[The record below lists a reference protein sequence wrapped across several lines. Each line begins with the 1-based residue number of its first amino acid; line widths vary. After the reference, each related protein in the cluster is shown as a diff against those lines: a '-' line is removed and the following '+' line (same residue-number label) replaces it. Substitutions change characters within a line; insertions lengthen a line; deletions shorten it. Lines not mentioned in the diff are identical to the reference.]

1 MNIALNRQTTADLA
15 KAVLEHF
22 KQSQVILPDV
32 QVVEALFENLFY
44 SSLHTEEGQPI
55 VLHAVLIDPANPD
68 PTPPGRI
75 VKDSWN
81 YISLAEPVAFEPT
94 SITKIAMASDP
105 KSSSL
110 AVYPDKENKL
120 WIWGLIDQQHCVHRY
135 LTHEVESGARRP
147 GIIEVSILGPGI
159 LSVSENYVRIAEL
172 QVDKLIGP
180 QLDVFSKGII
190 HAKLRFG
197 INPFLNS
204 VRAQVPPE
212 IYMDRDHWD
221 DSLTYYWIK
230 AIQRL
235 VIRISGFHH
244 GGALLITPEKNLD
257 SLSITYPIQYKRIR
271 GALESLSVT
280 RILATNASDNI
291 NDIYEEKGSMIPYD
305 QYLEESV
312 NNTDTRGAKSELDGA
327 LWFTSVLS
335 RVDGLVVLSPK
346 LDVLGF
352 GAEIIAKEQPDKVW
366 VASDC
371 DGNKL
376 TPFDWKQF
384 GTRHRSMMRYCASI
398 PESIGIV
405 VSQDGAIRV
414 MTMIES
420 RLVIW
425 KNPLLNSLSDAAE
438 HRK

>member
-1 MNIALNRQTTADLA
+1 MNRQTTADLA

-22 KQSQVILPDV
+22 KQSQAILPDV
-32 QVVEALFENLFY
+32 QVLKTLFENLFY
-44 SSLHTEEGQPI
+44 TSLHTEEGQPI
-55 VLHAVLIDPANPD
+55 VLHAILIDPDNPD
-68 PTPPGRI
+68 PTPPGNI
-75 VKDSWN
+75 VKDRWS
-81 YISLAEPVAFEPT
+81 YIRLAVPLAFEPT
-94 SITKIAMASDP
+94 SISKIAMASDP

-120 WIWGLIDQQHCVHRY
+120 WIWGLIDQQNRVHKF
-135 LTHEVESGARRP
+135 LTHEVESGAERP

-159 LSVSENYVRIAEL
+159 LSVSENYARIAEL
-172 QVDKLIGP
+172 QVDKLIGTQP
-180 QLDVFSKGII
+180 DVFSKGII
-190 HAKLRFG
+190 HTKLRIG
-197 INPFLNS
+197 INPFLNN
-204 VRAQVPPE
+204 VRAQVPPK

-221 DSLTYYWIK
+221 NSLTYYWIK

-244 GGALLITPEKNLD
+244 GGALLITPDKKLD
-257 SLSITYPIQYKRIR
+257 GLSITYPIQYKRIY

-280 RILATNASDNI
+280 QILATNASDNI
-291 NDIYEEKGSMIPYD
+291 DDIYEEKGSMIPYD
-305 QYLEESV
+305 EYLEETV
-312 NNTDTRGAKSELDGA
+312 NNADTIDAKNELDGA

-352 GAEIIAKEQPDKVW
+352 GAEITAKEQPDKVW

-384 GTRHRSMMRYCASI
+384 GTRHRSMMRYCVSM
-398 PESIGIV
+398 PKSIGIV

-414 MTMIES
+414 MTMIDS
-420 RLVIW
+420 KLVIW
-425 KNPLLNSLSDAAE
+425 ENPLLKLDHKNVGLS
-438 HRK
+438 